1 MASDPVLPDPSDIS
15 NSRLAT
21 SGKYVPKDFGEA
33 FEEPAKVRF
42 HDIYC
47 ELEMYRR
54 RDNAD
59 KSPLLRMI
67 NDADLV
73 EKNGITEWFI
83 RFLDLP
89 QYMIVEN
96 YNLSPYNV
104 VLYDVDTPS
113 AKIDLLP
120 TDLYSLLYSLRFVFA
135 VNKNKEYIPYVDLP
149 VWGGRDI
156 LRLSRVLPETPPPV
170 SPSDYLGVYIKV
182 LSTSSVK
189 KRLKLSGIGKVLG
202 NKIPGTDGHG
212 IFIRQRAVTRFAA
225 LIVRT
230 YDAIHLN
237 AEINSQYHA
246 TLQVTARKIELM
258 PNFTREDYYWCVLDS
273 FFGLD
278 VPNKSKL
285 PSFYVLRLFHRDYL
299 CETYSLYYSERCKCV
314 ECGKAGLLQAQRENV
329 EEEEEEEEQEQQED
343 GTDSEIETLEY
354 GSDIDL

>member
-1 MASDPVLPDPSDIS
+1 MASDPDLPDPSDIS

-21 SGKYVPKDFGEA
+21 SGKYVPKDFGE
-33 FEEPAKVRF
+33 PLKVRF

-73 EKNGITEWFI
+73 EKSGITEWFI

-156 LRLSRVLPETPPPV
+156 LRLSRVLPENPPPV

-189 KRLKLSGIGKVLG
+189 KRLKLSGIAKILG

-246 TLQVTARKIELM
+246 TLQVTARKIEQM
-258 PNFTREDYYWCVLDS
+258 PDFTREDYYWCVLDS

-278 VPNKSKL
+278 VPTSSKL

-329 EEEEEEEEQEQQED
+329 EEEEEEEEEQEQEEED